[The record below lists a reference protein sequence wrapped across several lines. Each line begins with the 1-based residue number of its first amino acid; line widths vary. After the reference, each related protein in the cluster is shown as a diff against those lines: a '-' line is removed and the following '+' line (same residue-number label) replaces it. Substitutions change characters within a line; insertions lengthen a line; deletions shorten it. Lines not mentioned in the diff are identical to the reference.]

1 MNREYPER
9 PLVGVGVVVLKE
21 GPYGPQ
27 VLLIK
32 RGKPPRQGQWSL
44 PGGLQEVGETVFAAA
59 RREVLEEC
67 GIAIEPLEVVEVV
80 DAITP
85 DDRGRTRFHYTLV
98 DVLADWTGGDPVAGD
113 DAMDAAWFDP
123 AGIDA
128 LGMWSET
135 PRVIRKGIAL
145 RRHLRPTS

>member
-1 MNREYPER
+1 MKREYPER
-9 PLVGVGVVVLKE
+9 PLIGVGVVVLK
-21 GPYGPQ
+21 GDK

-32 RGKPPRQGQWSL
+32 RAKPPRQGQWSL

-59 RREVLEEC
+59 RREVMEEC

-85 DDRGRTRFHYTLV
+85 DETGRVRFHYTLV
-98 DVLADWTGGDPVAGD
+98 DVLADWTSGEPVAGD

-123 AGIDA
+123 AALDT

-145 RRHLRPTS
+145 RQRLP

>member
-1 MNREYPER
+1 VPLRDSRVKREYPER
-9 PLVGVGVVVLKE
+9 PLVGVGVVVLHAGK
-21 GPYGPQ
+21 

-44 PGGLQEVGETVFAAA
+44 PGGLQEIGETVFAAA

-85 DDRGRTRFHYTLV
+85 DDQGKVRFHYTLV
-98 DVLADWTGGDPVAGD
+98 DVLADWRSGEPVAGD

-123 AGIDA
+123 ALLDT

-145 RRHLRPTS
+145 RARLP

>member
-1 MNREYPER
+1 VKREYPER
-9 PLVGVGVVVLKE
+9 PLIGVGVVVLHE
-21 GPYGPQ
+21 GK

-59 RREVLEEC
+59 RREVMEEC

-85 DDRGRTRFHYTLV
+85 DDQGRVRFHYTLV
-98 DVLADWTGGDPVAGD
+98 DVLADWTSGAPVAGD
-113 DAMDAAWFDP
+113 DAVDAAWFDP
-123 AGIDA
+123 AQLDT

-145 RRHLRPTS
+145 RARLP

>member
-1 MNREYPER
+1 MPLPVSGVKREYPER
-9 PLVGVGVVVLKE
+9 PLIGVGVVVLHE
-21 GPYGPQ
+21 GK

-59 RREVLEEC
+59 RREVMEEC

-85 DDRGRTRFHYTLV
+85 DDQGKIRFHYTLV
-98 DVLADWTGGDPVAGD
+98 DVLADWKSGAPVAGD
-113 DAMDAAWFDP
+113 DAIDAAWFDP
-123 AGIDA
+123 AQLDT

-135 PRVIRKGIAL
+135 PRVIRKGLAL
-145 RRHLRPTS
+145 RARLP